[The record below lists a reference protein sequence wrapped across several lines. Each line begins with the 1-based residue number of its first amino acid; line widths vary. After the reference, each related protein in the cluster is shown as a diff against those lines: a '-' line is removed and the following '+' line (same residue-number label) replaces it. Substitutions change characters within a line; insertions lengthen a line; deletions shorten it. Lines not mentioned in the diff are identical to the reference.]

1 MWELIQTN
9 QKALGAAVGIHLLL
23 LLVMFFGMNWT
34 DNAKPLPATP
44 VVQAKVVDQAALDKE
59 IKKLKAAEDKKR
71 KAEEKKL
78 ADLKR
83 QREKEQR
90 RIKELEKK
98 RKQKE
103 AAEKKRKAEAK
114 RKAAEKK
121 NQEAAKKKHL
131 AEEKRKKA
139 AAEKKRLA
147 EEKKKKVEAEKQRK
161 VEEAKKR
168 AAAEKKRKAQEA
180 ARKKAEAEKKKAE
193 AAARRLEL
201 EAQYQAEQDL
211 TEKQLIMAAIQ
222 QKVDRNWLR
231 PPGTPQN
238 LSCEVRVRLGV
249 NGSVL
254 LVSIIKSSG
263 DVGFDRSVESAVSKS
278 DPLPMPT
285 SPRLVSQFRDIRF
298 VFKPSS

>member
-23 LLVMFFGMNWT
+23 LLVMFFGVNWT
-34 DNAKPLPATP
+34 DDAKPLPATP
-44 VVQAKVVDQAALDKE
+44 VVQATVVDQAALDKE
-59 IKKLKAAEDKKR
+59 VKKLKAAEDKKR

-78 ADLKR
+78 ADLKKK
-83 QREKEQR
+83 REKEQR

-98 RKQKE
+98 RKQQE

-121 NQEAAKKKHL
+121 KREAAKKKRL
-131 AEEKRKKA
+131 TEEKKKKA
-139 AAEKKRLA
+139 AAEKKRKA
-147 EEKKKKVEAEKQRK
+147 EEAARK
-161 VEEAKKR
+161 
-168 AAAEKKRKAQEA
+168 AAAEKKRKAEEA

-193 AAARRLEL
+193 AAARQLEL

-231 PPGTPQN
+231 PPGTSQN
-238 LSCEVRVRLGV
+238 LSCEVRVRLGA

-263 DVGFDRSVESAVSKS
+263 DVGFDRSVESAVSKA

>member
-23 LLVMFFGMNWT
+23 LLVMFFGVNWT
-34 DNAKPLPATP
+34 DDAKPLPATP
-44 VVQAKVVDQAALDKE
+44 VVQATVVDQAALDKE
-59 IKKLKAAEDKKR
+59 VKKLKAAEDKKR

-78 ADLKR
+78 ADLKKK
-83 QREKEQR
+83 REKEQR

-103 AAEKKRKAEAK
+103 AAEKKRKADAK

-121 NQEAAKKKHL
+121 KQEAAK
-131 AEEKRKKA
+131 
-139 AAEKKRLA
+139 KKRLA
-147 EEKKKKVEAEKQRK
+147 EEKKKKV
-161 VEEAKKR
+161 
-168 AAAEKKRKAQEA
+168 AAEKKRKAEEAAKKAAAEKKRQAAEA

-193 AAARRLEL
+193 AAARQLEL

-238 LSCEVRVRLGV
+238 LSCEVRVRLGA

-263 DVGFDRSVESAVSKS
+263 DVGFDRSVESAVSKA

>member
-23 LLVMFFGMNWT
+23 LLVMFFGVNWT
-34 DNAKPLPATP
+34 DDAKPLPATP
-44 VVQAKVVDQAALDKE
+44 VVQATVVDQAALDKE
-59 IKKLKAAEDKKR
+59 VKKLKAAEDKKR
-71 KAEEKKL
+71 K
-78 ADLKR
+78 
-83 QREKEQR
+83 
-90 RIKELEKK
+90 
-98 RKQKE
+98 QKE
-103 AAEKKRKAEAK
+103 AAEKKKKAEAK
-114 RKAAEKK
+114 RKAEAERKAAEKK
-121 NQEAAKKKHL
+121 KQEAVKKKRL
-131 AEEKRKKA
+131 AEEKKKKA

-147 EEKKKKVEAEKQRK
+147 EEKKQKAAAEKQRK
-161 VEEAKKR
+161 AEEAAKK
-168 AAAEKKRKAQEA
+168 AAAEKKRQAEEA
-180 ARKKAEAEKKKAE
+180 ALKKAEAEKKKAE
-193 AAARRLEL
+193 AAARQLEL

-238 LSCEVRVRLGV
+238 LSCEVRVRLGA

-263 DVGFDRSVESAVSKS
+263 DVGFDRSVESAVSKA

>member
-23 LLVMFFGMNWT
+23 LLVMFFGVNWT
-34 DNAKPLPATP
+34 DDAKPLPATP
-44 VVQAKVVDQAALDKE
+44 VVQATVVDQAALDKE
-59 IKKLKAAEDKKR
+59 VKKLKAAEDKKR

-78 ADLKR
+78 ADLKKK
-83 QREKEQR
+83 REKEQL

-121 NQEAAKKKHL
+121 KQEAAKQ
-131 AEEKRKKA
+131 
-139 AAEKKRLA
+139 KRLA
-147 EEKKKKVEAEKQRK
+147 EEKKKK
-161 VEEAKKR
+161 
-168 AAAEKKRKAQEA
+168 AAAEKKRKAEEAKKKAAAEKKRKAEEA
-180 ARKKAEAEKKKAE
+180 ARKKAEAGKKKAE
-193 AAARRLEL
+193 AAARQLEL

-238 LSCEVRVRLGV
+238 LSCEVRVRLGA

-263 DVGFDRSVESAVSKS
+263 DVGFDRSVESAVSKA

>member
-23 LLVMFFGMNWT
+23 LLVMFFGVNWT
-34 DNAKPLPATP
+34 DDAKPLPATP
-44 VVQAKVVDQAALDKE
+44 VVQATVVDQAALDKE

-71 KAEEKKL
+71 KQKEAEEKKKK
-78 ADLKR
+78 A
-83 QREKEQR
+83 EA
-90 RIKELEKK
+90 K
-98 RKQKE
+98 RK
-103 AAEKKRKAEAK
+103 ADEKKRKAEAK

-121 NQEAAKKKHL
+121 KQEAAKKKRL
-131 AEEKRKKA
+131 AEEKKKKA
-139 AAEKKRLA
+139 AAEKQRLA

-161 VEEAKKR
+161 AEKAAKQ
-168 AAAEKKRKAQEA
+168 AAAEKKRQAEEA

-193 AAARRLEL
+193 AAARQLEL

-238 LSCEVRVRLGV
+238 LSCEVRVRLGA

-263 DVGFDRSVESAVSKS
+263 DVGFDRSVESAVSKA
-278 DPLPMPT
+278 DPLPMPS

>member
-9 QKALGAAVGIHLLL
+9 QKALGAAVVIHLLL
-23 LLVMFFGMNWT
+23 LLVMFFGVNWT
-34 DNAKPLPATP
+34 DDAKPLPATP
-44 VVQAKVVDQAALDKE
+44 VVQATVVDQAALDKE
-59 IKKLKAAEDKKR
+59 VKKLKAAEDKKR

-78 ADLKR
+78 ADLKKK
-83 QREKEQR
+83 REKEQL

-121 NQEAAKKKHL
+121 KQEAAKQ
-131 AEEKRKKA
+131 
-139 AAEKKRLA
+139 KRLA
-147 EEKKKKVEAEKQRK
+147 EEKKKK
-161 VEEAKKR
+161 
-168 AAAEKKRKAQEA
+168 AAAEKKRKAEEAKKKAAAEKKRKAEEA
-180 ARKKAEAEKKKAE
+180 ARKKAEAGKKKAE
-193 AAARRLEL
+193 AAARQLEL

-238 LSCEVRVRLGV
+238 LSCEVRVRLGA

-263 DVGFDRSVESAVSKS
+263 DVGFDRSVESAVSKA

>member
-23 LLVMFFGMNWT
+23 LLVMFFGVNWT
-34 DNAKPLPATP
+34 DDAKPLPATP
-44 VVQAKVVDQAALDKE
+44 VVQATVVDQAALDKE
-59 IKKLKAAEDKKR
+59 VKKLKAAEDKKR
-71 KAEEKKL
+71 K
-78 ADLKR
+78 
-83 QREKEQR
+83 
-90 RIKELEKK
+90 
-98 RKQKE
+98 QKE
-103 AAEKKRKAEAK
+103 AAEKKKKAEVKRKAEAE

-121 NQEAAKKKHL
+121 KQEAAKKKRL
-131 AEEKRKKA
+131 AKEKKKKA

-147 EEKKKKVEAEKQRK
+147 EEKKQKAAAEKQRK
-161 VEEAKKR
+161 AEEAAKK
-168 AAAEKKRKAQEA
+168 AAAEKKRQAEEA
-180 ARKKAEAEKKKAE
+180 ALKKAEAEKKKAE
-193 AAARRLEL
+193 AAARQLEL

-238 LSCEVRVRLGV
+238 LSCEVRVRLGA

-263 DVGFDRSVESAVSKS
+263 DVGFDRSVESAVSKA

>member
-23 LLVMFFGMNWT
+23 LLVMFFGVNWT
-34 DNAKPLPATP
+34 DDAKPLPATP
-44 VVQAKVVDQAALDKE
+44 VVQATVVDQAALDKE

-71 KAEEKKL
+71 K
-78 ADLKR
+78 
-83 QREKEQR
+83 
-90 RIKELEKK
+90 
-98 RKQKE
+98 QKE
-103 AAEKKRKAEAK
+103 AAEKKKKAEAK
-114 RKAAEKK
+114 RKAEAERKAAEKK
-121 NQEAAKKKHL
+121 KQEAAKKKRL
-131 AEEKRKKA
+131 AEEKKKKA

-147 EEKKKKVEAEKQRK
+147 EEKKKKAAAEKQRK
-161 VEEAKKR
+161 AEEAKKQ
-168 AAAEKKRKAQEA
+168 AAAEKKRKAEVA
-180 ARKKAEAEKKKAE
+180 ARKKAQAEKKKAE
-193 AAARRLEL
+193 AAARQLEL

-231 PPGTPQN
+231 PPGTSQS
-238 LSCEVRVRLGV
+238 LSCEVRVRLGA

-263 DVGFDRSVESAVSKS
+263 DVGFDRSVESAVNKA

>member
-23 LLVMFFGMNWT
+23 LLVMFFGVNWT
-34 DNAKPLPATP
+34 DDAKPLPATP
-44 VVQAKVVDQAALDKE
+44 VVQATVVDQAALDKE
-59 IKKLKAAEDKKR
+59 VKKLKAAEDKKR

-78 ADLKR
+78 ADLKKK
-83 QREKEQR
+83 REKEQR

-114 RKAAEKK
+114 RKAAK
-121 NQEAAKKKHL
+121 
-131 AEEKRKKA
+131 
-139 AAEKKRLA
+139 KKRLA
-147 EEKKKKVEAEKQRK
+147 EEKKKK
-161 VEEAKKR
+161 
-168 AAAEKKRKAQEA
+168 AAAEKKRKAEEAKKKAAAEKKRKAAEA

-193 AAARRLEL
+193 AAARQLEL

-238 LSCEVRVRLGV
+238 LSCEVRVRLGA

-263 DVGFDRSVESAVSKS
+263 NVGFDRSVESAVSKA

>member
-9 QKALGAAVGIHLLL
+9 HKALGAAVGIHLLL
-23 LLVMFFGMNWT
+23 LLVMFFGVNWT
-34 DNAKPLPATP
+34 DDAKPLPVTP
-44 VVQAKVVDQAALDKE
+44 VVQATVVDQAALDKE

-71 KAEEKKL
+71 KQKEAAEKKKKAEAKRK
-78 ADLKR
+78 AD
-83 QREKEQR
+83 
-90 RIKELEKK
+90 EKK
-98 RKQKE
+98 RKAEAKRK

-121 NQEAAKKKHL
+121 KKEAAK
-131 AEEKRKKA
+131 
-139 AAEKKRLA
+139 KKRLA
-147 EEKKKKVEAEKQRK
+147 EEKKKK
-161 VEEAKKR
+161 
-168 AAAEKKRKAQEA
+168 AAAEKKRKAEEAKKKAAAEKKRKAAEA

-193 AAARRLEL
+193 AAARQLEL

-211 TEKQLIMAAIQ
+211 TEKQLIMAEIQ

-231 PPGTPQN
+231 PPRTPQN
-238 LSCEVRVRLGV
+238 LSCEVRVRLGA

-263 DVGFDRSVESAVSKS
+263 DVGFDRSVESAVSKA

>member
-9 QKALGAAVGIHLLL
+9 QKALGAAVVIHLLL
-23 LLVMFFGMNWT
+23 LLVMFFGVNWT
-34 DNAKPLPATP
+34 DDAKPLPATP
-44 VVQAKVVDQAALDKE
+44 VVQATVVDQAALDKE
-59 IKKLKAAEDKKR
+59 VKKLKAAEDKKR

-78 ADLKR
+78 ADLKKK
-83 QREKEQR
+83 REKEQL

-121 NQEAAKKKHL
+121 KQEAAKQ
-131 AEEKRKKA
+131 
-139 AAEKKRLA
+139 KRLA
-147 EEKKKKVEAEKQRK
+147 EEKKKK
-161 VEEAKKR
+161 
-168 AAAEKKRKAQEA
+168 AAAEKKRKAEEAKKKAAAEKKRKAEEA

-193 AAARRLEL
+193 AAARQLEL

-238 LSCEVRVRLGV
+238 LSCEVRVRLGA

-263 DVGFDRSVESAVSKS
+263 DVGFDRSVESAVSKA

>member
-23 LLVMFFGMNWT
+23 LLVMFFGVNWT
-34 DNAKPLPATP
+34 DDAKPLPATP
-44 VVQAKVVDQAALDKE
+44 VVQATVVDQAALDKE

-71 KAEEKKL
+71 K
-78 ADLKR
+78 
-83 QREKEQR
+83 
-90 RIKELEKK
+90 
-98 RKQKE
+98 QKE
-103 AAEKKRKAEAK
+103 AAEKKKKAEAKRKADEKKRKAEAK

-121 NQEAAKKKHL
+121 KQEAAKKKRL
-131 AEEKRKKA
+131 AEEKKKKV

-147 EEKKKKVEAEKQRK
+147 EEKKKKAAAEKQRK
-161 VEEAKKR
+161 AEEAAKK
-168 AAAEKKRKAQEA
+168 AAAEKKRQAEEA
-180 ARKKAEAEKKKAE
+180 ALKKAEAEKKKAE
-193 AAARRLEL
+193 AAARQLEL

-231 PPGTPQN
+231 PPGTSQN
-238 LSCEVRVRLGV
+238 LSCEVRVRLGA

-263 DVGFDRSVESAVSKS
+263 DVGFDRSVESAVNKA

>member
-23 LLVMFFGMNWT
+23 LLVMFFGVNWT
-34 DNAKPLPATP
+34 DDAKPLPVTP
-44 VVQAKVVDQAALDKE
+44 VVQATVVDQAALDRE
-59 IKKLKAAEDKKR
+59 VKKLKAAEDKKR
-71 KAEEKKL
+71 K
-78 ADLKR
+78 
-83 QREKEQR
+83 
-90 RIKELEKK
+90 
-98 RKQKE
+98 QKE
-103 AAEKKRKAEAK
+103 AAEKKKKAEAK
-114 RKAAEKK
+114 RKAEAERKAAEKK
-121 NQEAAKKKHL
+121 KQEAAKKKRL
-131 AEEKRKKA
+131 AKEKKKKA

-147 EEKKKKVEAEKQRK
+147 EEKKQKATAEKQRK
-161 VEEAKKR
+161 AEEAAKK
-168 AAAEKKRKAQEA
+168 AAAEKKRQAEEA
-180 ARKKAEAEKKKAE
+180 ALKKAEAEKKKAE
-193 AAARRLEL
+193 AAARQLEL

-238 LSCEVRVRLGV
+238 LSCEVRVRLGA

-263 DVGFDRSVESAVSKS
+263 DVGFDRSVESAVSKA

>member
-1 MWELIQTN
+1 
-9 QKALGAAVGIHLLL
+9 
-23 LLVMFFGMNWT
+23 MFFGVNWT
-34 DNAKPLPATP
+34 DDAKPLPATP
-44 VVQAKVVDQAALDKE
+44 VVQATIVDQAALDKE

-71 KAEEKKL
+71 KQKEAEEKKKK
-78 ADLKR
+78 A
-83 QREKEQR
+83 EA
-90 RIKELEKK
+90 K
-98 RKQKE
+98 RK
-103 AAEKKRKAEAK
+103 ADEKKRKAEAK

-121 NQEAAKKKHL
+121 KQEAAKKKRL
-131 AEEKRKKA
+131 AEEKKKKA
-139 AAEKKRLA
+139 AAEKQRLA

-161 VEEAKKR
+161 AEEAAKQ
-168 AAAEKKRKAQEA
+168 AAAEKKRQAEEA

-193 AAARRLEL
+193 AAARQLEL

-238 LSCEVRVRLGV
+238 LSCEVRVRLGA

-263 DVGFDRSVESAVSKS
+263 DVGFDRSVESAVSKA
-278 DPLPMPT
+278 DPLPMPS

>member
-23 LLVMFFGMNWT
+23 LLVMFFGVNWT
-34 DNAKPLPATP
+34 DDAKPLPATP
-44 VVQAKVVDQAALDKE
+44 VVQATIVDQAALDKE

-71 KAEEKKL
+71 KQKEAEEKKKK
-78 ADLKR
+78 A
-83 QREKEQR
+83 EA
-90 RIKELEKK
+90 K
-98 RKQKE
+98 RK
-103 AAEKKRKAEAK
+103 ADEKKRKAEAK

-121 NQEAAKKKHL
+121 KQEAAKKKRL
-131 AEEKRKKA
+131 AEEKKKKA
-139 AAEKKRLA
+139 AAEKQRLA

-161 VEEAKKR
+161 AEEAAKQ
-168 AAAEKKRKAQEA
+168 AAAEKKRQAEEA

-193 AAARRLEL
+193 AAARQLEL

-238 LSCEVRVRLGV
+238 LSCEVRVRLGA

-263 DVGFDRSVESAVSKS
+263 DVGFDRSVESAVSKA
-278 DPLPMPT
+278 DPLPMPS

>member
-23 LLVMFFGMNWT
+23 LLVMFFGVNWT
-34 DNAKPLPATP
+34 DDAKPLPATP
-44 VVQAKVVDQAALDKE
+44 VVQATVVDQAALDKE
-59 IKKLKAAEDKKR
+59 VKKLKAAEDKKR
-71 KAEEKKL
+71 K
-78 ADLKR
+78 
-83 QREKEQR
+83 
-90 RIKELEKK
+90 
-98 RKQKE
+98 QKE
-103 AAEKKRKAEAK
+103 AAEKKKKAEAK
-114 RKAAEKK
+114 RKAEAERKAAEKK
-121 NQEAAKKKHL
+121 KQEAAKKKRL
-131 AEEKRKKA
+131 AEEKKKKA

-147 EEKKKKVEAEKQRK
+147 EEKKQKAAAEKQRK
-161 VEEAKKR
+161 AEEAAKK
-168 AAAEKKRKAQEA
+168 AAAEKKRQAEEA
-180 ARKKAEAEKKKAE
+180 ALKKAEAEKKKVE
-193 AAARRLEL
+193 AAARQLEL

-231 PPGTPQN
+231 PPGTSQN
-238 LSCEVRVRLGV
+238 LSCEVRVRLGA

-263 DVGFDRSVESAVSKS
+263 DVGFDRSVESAVSKA

>member
-23 LLVMFFGMNWT
+23 LLVMFFGVNWT
-34 DNAKPLPATP
+34 DDAKPLPATP
-44 VVQAKVVDQAALDKE
+44 VVQATVVDQAALDKE
-59 IKKLKAAEDKKR
+59 VKKLKAAEDKKR
-71 KAEEKKL
+71 K
-78 ADLKR
+78 
-83 QREKEQR
+83 
-90 RIKELEKK
+90 
-98 RKQKE
+98 QKE
-103 AAEKKRKAEAK
+103 AAEKKKKAEAK
-114 RKAAEKK
+114 RKAEAERKAAEKK
-121 NQEAAKKKHL
+121 KQEAAKKKRL
-131 AEEKRKKA
+131 AKEKKKKA

-147 EEKKKKVEAEKQRK
+147 KEKKQKAAAEKQRK
-161 VEEAKKR
+161 AEEAAKK
-168 AAAEKKRKAQEA
+168 AAAEKKRQAEEA
-180 ARKKAEAEKKKAE
+180 ALKKAEAEKKKAE
-193 AAARRLEL
+193 AAARQLEL

-238 LSCEVRVRLGV
+238 LSCEVRVRLGA

-263 DVGFDRSVESAVSKS
+263 DVGFDRSVESAVSKA

>member
-23 LLVMFFGMNWT
+23 LLVMFFGVNWT
-34 DNAKPLPATP
+34 DDAKPLPATP
-44 VVQAKVVDQAALDKE
+44 VVQATVVDQAALDKE
-59 IKKLKAAEDKKR
+59 VKKLKAAEDKKR
-71 KAEEKKL
+71 K
-78 ADLKR
+78 
-83 QREKEQR
+83 
-90 RIKELEKK
+90 
-98 RKQKE
+98 QKE
-103 AAEKKRKAEAK
+103 AAEKKKKAEAK
-114 RKAAEKK
+114 RKAEAERKAAEKK
-121 NQEAAKKKHL
+121 KQEAAKKKRL
-131 AEEKRKKA
+131 AKEKKKKA

-147 EEKKKKVEAEKQRK
+147 EEKKQKAAAEKQRK
-161 VEEAKKR
+161 AEEAAKK
-168 AAAEKKRKAQEA
+168 AAAEKKRQAEEA
-180 ARKKAEAEKKKAE
+180 ALKKAEAEKKKAE
-193 AAARRLEL
+193 AAARQLEL

-231 PPGTPQN
+231 PPGTSQN
-238 LSCEVRVRLGV
+238 LSCEVRVRLGA

-263 DVGFDRSVESAVSKS
+263 DVGFDRSVESAVSKA

>member
-9 QKALGAAVGIHLLL
+9 HKALGAAVGIHLML
-23 LLVMFFGMNWT
+23 LLVMFFGVNWT
-34 DNAKPLPATP
+34 DDAKPLPVTP
-44 VVQAKVVDQAALDKE
+44 VVQATVVDQAALDRE
-59 IKKLKAAEDKKR
+59 VKKLKAAEDKKR
-71 KAEEKKL
+71 K
-78 ADLKR
+78 
-83 QREKEQR
+83 
-90 RIKELEKK
+90 
-98 RKQKE
+98 QKE
-103 AAEKKRKAEAK
+103 AAEKKKKAEAKRKADEKKRKAEAK

-121 NQEAAKKKHL
+121 KQEAAKKKRL
-131 AEEKRKKA
+131 AEEKKNKA

-147 EEKKKKVEAEKQRK
+147 EEKKKKAAAEKQRK
-161 VEEAKKR
+161 AEEAKKQ
-168 AAAEKKRKAQEA
+168 AAAEKKRKAEEA

-193 AAARRLEL
+193 AAARQLEL

-238 LSCEVRVRLGV
+238 LSCEVRVRLGA

-263 DVGFDRSVESAVSKS
+263 DVGFDRSVESAVSKA
-278 DPLPMPT
+278 DPLPMPS

>member
-23 LLVMFFGMNWT
+23 LLVMFFGVNWT
-34 DNAKPLPATP
+34 DDAKPLPATP
-44 VVQAKVVDQAALDKE
+44 VVQATVVDQAALDKE

-71 KAEEKKL
+71 KQKEAAEKKKK
-78 ADLKR
+78 A
-83 QREKEQR
+83 EA
-90 RIKELEKK
+90 K
-98 RKQKE
+98 RK

-121 NQEAAKKKHL
+121 KKAEAKRKAAEKKRKAEAKRKAAEKKKKEAAK
-131 AEEKRKKA
+131 
-139 AAEKKRLA
+139 KKRLA
-147 EEKKKKVEAEKQRK
+147 EEKKKKAAAEKKRQA
-161 VEEAKKR
+161 EEAKKK
-168 AAAEKKRKAQEA
+168 AAAEKKRKAEET

-193 AAARRLEL
+193 AAARQLEL

-231 PPGTPQN
+231 PPGTSQN
-238 LSCEVRVRLGV
+238 LSCEVRVRLGA

-263 DVGFDRSVESAVSKS
+263 DVGFDRSVESAVSKA

>member
-23 LLVMFFGMNWT
+23 LLVMFFGVNWT
-34 DNAKPLPATP
+34 DDAKPLPATP
-44 VVQAKVVDQAALDKE
+44 VVQATVVDQAALDKE

-71 KAEEKKL
+71 KQKEAEEKKKK
-78 ADLKR
+78 A
-83 QREKEQR
+83 EA
-90 RIKELEKK
+90 K
-98 RKQKE
+98 RK
-103 AAEKKRKAEAK
+103 ADEKKRKAEAK

-121 NQEAAKKKHL
+121 KQEAAKKKRL
-131 AEEKRKKA
+131 AEEKKKKA
-139 AAEKKRLA
+139 AAEKQRLA

-161 VEEAKKR
+161 AEEAAKQ
-168 AAAEKKRKAQEA
+168 AAAEKKRQAEEA

-193 AAARRLEL
+193 AAARQLEL

-231 PPGTPQN
+231 PPGTPQS
-238 LSCEVRVRLGV
+238 LSCEVRVRLGA

-263 DVGFDRSVESAVSKS
+263 DVGFDRSVESAVSKA
-278 DPLPMPT
+278 DPLPMPS

>member
-23 LLVMFFGMNWT
+23 LLVMFFGVNWT
-34 DNAKPLPATP
+34 DDAKPLPVTP
-44 VVQAKVVDQAALDKE
+44 VVQATVVDQAALDRE
-59 IKKLKAAEDKKR
+59 VKKLKAAEDKKR
-71 KAEEKKL
+71 K
-78 ADLKR
+78 
-83 QREKEQR
+83 
-90 RIKELEKK
+90 
-98 RKQKE
+98 QKE
-103 AAEKKRKAEAK
+103 AAEKKKKAEAKRKADEKKRKAEAK

-121 NQEAAKKKHL
+121 KQEAAKKKRL
-131 AEEKRKKA
+131 AEEKKKKA

-147 EEKKKKVEAEKQRK
+147 EEKKQKAAAEKQRK
-161 VEEAKKR
+161 AEEAAKK
-168 AAAEKKRKAQEA
+168 AAAEKKRQAEEA
-180 ARKKAEAEKKKAE
+180 ALKKAEAEKKKAE
-193 AAARRLEL
+193 AAARQLEL

-238 LSCEVRVRLGV
+238 LSCEVRVRLGA

-263 DVGFDRSVESAVSKS
+263 DVGFDRSVESAVSKA

>member
-23 LLVMFFGMNWT
+23 LLVMFFGVNWT
-34 DNAKPLPATP
+34 DDAKPLPATP
-44 VVQAKVVDQAALDKE
+44 VVQATVVDQAALDKE
-59 IKKLKAAEDKKR
+59 VKKLKAAEDKKR
-71 KAEEKKL
+71 K
-78 ADLKR
+78 
-83 QREKEQR
+83 
-90 RIKELEKK
+90 
-98 RKQKE
+98 QKE
-103 AAEKKRKAEAK
+103 AAEKKKKAEAK
-114 RKAAEKK
+114 RKAEAERKAAEKK
-121 NQEAAKKKHL
+121 KQEAAKKKRL
-131 AEEKRKKA
+131 AEEKKKKA

-147 EEKKKKVEAEKQRK
+147 EEKKQKAAAEKQRK
-161 VEEAKKR
+161 AEEAAKK
-168 AAAEKKRKAQEA
+168 AAAEKKRQAEEA
-180 ARKKAEAEKKKAE
+180 ARKKAEAKKKKAE
-193 AAARRLEL
+193 AAARQLEL

-238 LSCEVRVRLGV
+238 LSCEVRVRLGA

-263 DVGFDRSVESAVSKS
+263 DVGFDRSVESAVSKA

>member
-23 LLVMFFGMNWT
+23 LLVMFFGVNWT

-78 ADLKR
+78 ADLKKK
-83 QREKEQR
+83 REKEQR

-98 RKQKE
+98 RKQQE

-121 NQEAAKKKHL
+121 KQEAAKKKRL
-131 AEEKRKKA
+131 TEENKKKA
-139 AAEKKRLA
+139 AAEKKRKA
-147 EEKKKKVEAEKQRK
+147 EEAARK
-161 VEEAKKR
+161 
-168 AAAEKKRKAQEA
+168 AAAEKKRKAEEV

-193 AAARRLEL
+193 AAARQLEL

-238 LSCEVRVRLGV
+238 LSCEVRVRLGA

-263 DVGFDRSVESAVSKS
+263 DVGFDRSVESAVSKA

>member
-9 QKALGAAVGIHLLL
+9 QKALGAAVGIHLML
-23 LLVMFFGMNWT
+23 LLVMFFGVNWT
-34 DNAKPLPATP
+34 DDAKPLPATP
-44 VVQAKVVDQAALDKE
+44 VVQATVVDQAALDKE

-71 KAEEKKL
+71 KQKEAAEKKKKAEAKRK
-78 ADLKR
+78 AD
-83 QREKEQR
+83 
-90 RIKELEKK
+90 EKK
-98 RKQKE
+98 RKAEAKRK

-121 NQEAAKKKHL
+121 KKEAAK
-131 AEEKRKKA
+131 
-139 AAEKKRLA
+139 KKRLA
-147 EEKKKKVEAEKQRK
+147 EEKKKKAAAEKKRQA
-161 VEEAKKR
+161 EEAKKK
-168 AAAEKKRKAQEA
+168 AAAEKKRKAAEA

-193 AAARRLEL
+193 AAARQLEL

-238 LSCEVRVRLGV
+238 LSCEVRVRLGA

-263 DVGFDRSVESAVSKS
+263 DVGFDRSVESAVNKA

>member
-23 LLVMFFGMNWT
+23 LLVMFFGVNWT
-34 DNAKPLPATP
+34 DDAKPLPATP
-44 VVQAKVVDQAALDKE
+44 VVQATVVDQAALDRE
-59 IKKLKAAEDKKR
+59 VKKLKAAEDKKR
-71 KAEEKKL
+71 K
-78 ADLKR
+78 
-83 QREKEQR
+83 
-90 RIKELEKK
+90 
-98 RKQKE
+98 QKE
-103 AAEKKRKAEAK
+103 AAEKKKKAEAKRKADEKKRKAEAK

-121 NQEAAKKKHL
+121 KQEAAKKKRL
-131 AEEKRKKA
+131 AEEKKKKA

-147 EEKKKKVEAEKQRK
+147 EEKKQKAAAEKQRK
-161 VEEAKKR
+161 AEEAAKK
-168 AAAEKKRKAQEA
+168 AAAEKKRQAEEA
-180 ARKKAEAEKKKAE
+180 ALKKAEAEKKKAE
-193 AAARRLEL
+193 AAARQLEL

-238 LSCEVRVRLGV
+238 LSCEVRVRLGA

-263 DVGFDRSVESAVSKS
+263 DVGFDRSVESAVSKA

>member
-23 LLVMFFGMNWT
+23 LLVMFFGVNWT
-34 DNAKPLPATP
+34 DDAKPLPATP
-44 VVQAKVVDQAALDKE
+44 VVQATVVDQAALDKE
-59 IKKLKAAEDKKR
+59 VKKLKAAEDKKR
-71 KAEEKKL
+71 K
-78 ADLKR
+78 
-83 QREKEQR
+83 
-90 RIKELEKK
+90 
-98 RKQKE
+98 QKE
-103 AAEKKRKAEAK
+103 AAEKKKKAEAK
-114 RKAAEKK
+114 RKAEAERKAAEKK
-121 NQEAAKKKHL
+121 KQEAAKKKRL
-131 AEEKRKKA
+131 AEEKKKKA

-147 EEKKKKVEAEKQRK
+147 EEKKQKAAAEKQRK
-161 VEEAKKR
+161 AEEAAKK
-168 AAAEKKRKAQEA
+168 AAAEKKRQAEEA
-180 ARKKAEAEKKKAE
+180 ALKKAEAEKKKAE
-193 AAARRLEL
+193 AAARQLEL

-238 LSCEVRVRLGV
+238 LSCEVRVRLGA

-263 DVGFDRSVESAVSKS
+263 DVGFDRSVESAVSKA

>member
-23 LLVMFFGMNWT
+23 LLVMFFGVNWT
-34 DNAKPLPATP
+34 DDAKPLPATP
-44 VVQAKVVDQAALDKE
+44 VVQATVVDQAALDKE
-59 IKKLKAAEDKKR
+59 VKKLKAAEDKKR
-71 KAEEKKL
+71 K
-78 ADLKR
+78 
-83 QREKEQR
+83 
-90 RIKELEKK
+90 
-98 RKQKE
+98 QKE
-103 AAEKKRKAEAK
+103 AAEKKKKAEAK
-114 RKAAEKK
+114 RKAEAERKAAEKK
-121 NQEAAKKKHL
+121 KQEAAKKKRL
-131 AEEKRKKA
+131 AEEKKKKA

-147 EEKKKKVEAEKQRK
+147 EEKKQKAEAEKQRK
-161 VEEAKKR
+161 AEEAAKK
-168 AAAEKKRKAQEA
+168 AAAEKKRQAEEA

-193 AAARRLEL
+193 AAARQLEL

-238 LSCEVRVRLGV
+238 LSCEVRVRLGA

-263 DVGFDRSVESAVSKS
+263 DVGFDRSVESAVSKA

>member
-23 LLVMFFGMNWT
+23 LLVMFFGVNWT
-34 DNAKPLPATP
+34 DDAKPLPATP
-44 VVQAKVVDQAALDKE
+44 VVQATVVDQAALDKE
-59 IKKLKAAEDKKR
+59 VKKLKAAEDKKR

-78 ADLKR
+78 ADLKKK
-83 QREKEQR
+83 REKEQR

-103 AAEKKRKAEAK
+103 AAEKKRKADAK

-121 NQEAAKKKHL
+121 KQEAAK
-131 AEEKRKKA
+131 
-139 AAEKKRLA
+139 KKRLA
-147 EEKKKKVEAEKQRK
+147 EEKKKKV
-161 VEEAKKR
+161 
-168 AAAEKKRKAQEA
+168 AAEKKRKAEEAAKKTAAEKKRQAAEA

-193 AAARRLEL
+193 AAARQLEL

-238 LSCEVRVRLGV
+238 LSCEVRVRLGA

-263 DVGFDRSVESAVSKS
+263 DVGFDRSVESAVSKA

>member
-9 QKALGAAVGIHLLL
+9 QKALGAAVVIHLLL
-23 LLVMFFGMNWT
+23 LLVMFFGVNWT
-34 DNAKPLPATP
+34 DDAKPLPATP
-44 VVQAKVVDQAALDKE
+44 MVQAKVVDQAALDKE
-59 IKKLKAAEDKKR
+59 VKKLKAAEDKKR

-78 ADLKR
+78 ADLKKK
-83 QREKEQR
+83 REKEQL

-121 NQEAAKKKHL
+121 KQEAAKQ
-131 AEEKRKKA
+131 
-139 AAEKKRLA
+139 KRLA
-147 EEKKKKVEAEKQRK
+147 EEKKKK
-161 VEEAKKR
+161 
-168 AAAEKKRKAQEA
+168 AAAEKKRKAEEAKKKAAAEKKRKAEEA
-180 ARKKAEAEKKKAE
+180 ARKKAEAGKKKAE
-193 AAARRLEL
+193 AAARQLEL

-238 LSCEVRVRLGV
+238 LSCEVRVRLGA

-263 DVGFDRSVESAVSKS
+263 DVGFDRSVESAVSKA

>member
-23 LLVMFFGMNWT
+23 LLVMFFGVNWT
-34 DNAKPLPATP
+34 DDAKPLPATP
-44 VVQAKVVDQAALDKE
+44 VVQATVVDQAALDKE

-71 KAEEKKL
+71 KQKEVEEKKKK
-78 ADLKR
+78 A
-83 QREKEQR
+83 EA
-90 RIKELEKK
+90 K
-98 RKQKE
+98 RK
-103 AAEKKRKAEAK
+103 ADEKKRKAEAK

-121 NQEAAKKKHL
+121 KQEAAKKKRL
-131 AEEKRKKA
+131 AEEKKKKA
-139 AAEKKRLA
+139 AAEKQRLA

-161 VEEAKKR
+161 AEEAAKQ
-168 AAAEKKRKAQEA
+168 AAAEKKRQAEEA

-193 AAARRLEL
+193 AAARQLEL

-238 LSCEVRVRLGV
+238 LSCEVRVRLGA

-263 DVGFDRSVESAVSKS
+263 DVGFDRSVESAVSKA
-278 DPLPMPT
+278 DPLPMPS

>member
-9 QKALGAAVGIHLLL
+9 QKALGAAVCIHLLL
-23 LLVMFFGMNWT
+23 LLVMFFGVNWT
-34 DNAKPLPATP
+34 DDAKPLPATP
-44 VVQAKVVDQAALDKE
+44 VVQATVVDQAALDKE
-59 IKKLKAAEDKKR
+59 VKKLKAAEDKKR
-71 KAEEKKL
+71 K
-78 ADLKR
+78 
-83 QREKEQR
+83 
-90 RIKELEKK
+90 
-98 RKQKE
+98 QKE
-103 AAEKKRKAEAK
+103 AAEKKKKAEAK
-114 RKAAEKK
+114 RKAEAERKAAEKK
-121 NQEAAKKKHL
+121 KQEAAKKKRL
-131 AEEKRKKA
+131 AEEKKKKA

-147 EEKKKKVEAEKQRK
+147 EEKKQKAAAEKQRK
-161 VEEAKKR
+161 AEEAAKK
-168 AAAEKKRKAQEA
+168 AAAEKKRQAEEA
-180 ARKKAEAEKKKAE
+180 ALKKAEAEKKKAE
-193 AAARRLEL
+193 AAARQLEL

-238 LSCEVRVRLGV
+238 LSCEVRVRLGA

-263 DVGFDRSVESAVSKS
+263 DVGFDRSVESAVSKA

>member
-23 LLVMFFGMNWT
+23 LLVMFFGVNWT
-34 DNAKPLPATP
+34 DDAKPLPATP
-44 VVQAKVVDQAALDKE
+44 VVQATVVDQAALDKE

-71 KAEEKKL
+71 K
-78 ADLKR
+78 
-83 QREKEQR
+83 
-90 RIKELEKK
+90 
-98 RKQKE
+98 QKE
-103 AAEKKRKAEAK
+103 AAEKKKKAEAK
-114 RKAAEKK
+114 RKAEAERKAAEKK
-121 NQEAAKKKHL
+121 KQEAAKKKRL
-131 AEEKRKKA
+131 AEEKKKKA
-139 AAEKKRLA
+139 AAEKQRLA

-161 VEEAKKR
+161 AEEAAKQ
-168 AAAEKKRKAQEA
+168 AAAEKKRQAEEA

-193 AAARRLEL
+193 AAARQLEL

-238 LSCEVRVRLGV
+238 LSCEVRVRLGA

-263 DVGFDRSVESAVSKS
+263 DVGFDRSVESAVSKA
-278 DPLPMPT
+278 DPLPMPS

>member
-23 LLVMFFGMNWT
+23 LLVMFFGVNWT
-34 DNAKPLPATP
+34 DDAKPLPATP
-44 VVQAKVVDQAALDKE
+44 VVQATVVDQAALDKE
-59 IKKLKAAEDKKR
+59 VKKLKAAEDKKR
-71 KAEEKKL
+71 K
-78 ADLKR
+78 
-83 QREKEQR
+83 
-90 RIKELEKK
+90 
-98 RKQKE
+98 QKE
-103 AAEKKRKAEAK
+103 AAEKKKKAEAK
-114 RKAAEKK
+114 RKAEAERKAAEKK
-121 NQEAAKKKHL
+121 KQEAAKKKRL
-131 AEEKRKKA
+131 AEEKKKKA

-147 EEKKKKVEAEKQRK
+147 EEKKQKAAAEKQRK
-161 VEEAKKR
+161 AEEAAKK
-168 AAAEKKRKAQEA
+168 AAAEKKRQAEEA
-180 ARKKAEAEKKKAE
+180 ALKKAEAEKKKAE
-193 AAARRLEL
+193 AAARQLEL

-231 PPGTPQN
+231 PPGTSQN
-238 LSCEVRVRLGV
+238 LSCEVRVRLGA

-263 DVGFDRSVESAVSKS
+263 DVGFDRSVESAVSKA
-278 DPLPMPT
+278 DPLPMPI

>member
-23 LLVMFFGMNWT
+23 LLVMFFGVNWT
-34 DNAKPLPATP
+34 DDAKPLPATP
-44 VVQAKVVDQAALDKE
+44 VVQATVVDQAALDKE
-59 IKKLKAAEDKKR
+59 VKKLKAAEDKKR
-71 KAEEKKL
+71 K
-78 ADLKR
+78 
-83 QREKEQR
+83 
-90 RIKELEKK
+90 
-98 RKQKE
+98 QKE
-103 AAEKKRKAEAK
+103 AAEKKKKAEAK

-121 NQEAAKKKHL
+121 KQEAAKKKRL
-131 AEEKRKKA
+131 AEEKKKKA

-147 EEKKKKVEAEKQRK
+147 EEKKQKAEAEKQRK
-161 VEEAKKR
+161 AEEAAKK
-168 AAAEKKRKAQEA
+168 AAAEKKRQAEEA

-193 AAARRLEL
+193 AAARQLEL

-238 LSCEVRVRLGV
+238 LSCEVRVRLGA

-263 DVGFDRSVESAVSKS
+263 DVGFDRSVESAVSKA

>member
-23 LLVMFFGMNWT
+23 LLVMFFGVNWT
-34 DNAKPLPATP
+34 DDAKPLPATP
-44 VVQAKVVDQAALDKE
+44 VVQATVVDQAALDKE

-71 KAEEKKL
+71 KQKEAEEKKKK
-78 ADLKR
+78 A
-83 QREKEQR
+83 EA
-90 RIKELEKK
+90 K
-98 RKQKE
+98 RK
-103 AAEKKRKAEAK
+103 ADEKKRKAEAK

-121 NQEAAKKKHL
+121 KQEAAKKKRL
-131 AEEKRKKA
+131 AEEKKKKA
-139 AAEKKRLA
+139 AAEKQRLA

-161 VEEAKKR
+161 AEEAAKQ
-168 AAAEKKRKAQEA
+168 AAAEKKRQAEEA
-180 ARKKAEAEKKKAE
+180 ARKKSEAEKKKAE
-193 AAARRLEL
+193 AAARQLEL

-238 LSCEVRVRLGV
+238 LSCEVRVRLGA

-263 DVGFDRSVESAVSKS
+263 DVGFDRSVESAVSKA
-278 DPLPMPT
+278 DPLPMPS